1 MKQSKQIQRKNI
13 PKKGNQKLKKKT
25 TQKTVSSRKVP
36 YGMQSY
42 TKKTQKKIKKRKQI
56 KIRYGRVLV
65 ALVCFAFLLFLFSK
79 FLELPIRNIYI
90 AGNVHISDQEII
102 ELAGIQN
109 YPSII
114 KTRASDLEK
123 RLQKDSRIVSA
134 KIKKRKWKELHIEIV
149 ENNSLFYNQ
158 TTNKT
163 ILSDFRE
170 IEEFWDA
177 PVLLNYVPDTIYGIF
192 KEKMKKIDVE
202 ILNRISEIMYQ
213 PSNVDEE
220 RFLFTMRDG
229 NYVYLTLETFEN
241 INNYV
246 SIYAEFTSKY
256 GNRKGILNLDS
267 GQYFTILE

>member
-1 MKQSKQIQRKNI
+1 MKQNKKVIKRNI
-13 PKKGNQKLKKKT
+13 PKQRNQKLKKKSIQT
-25 TQKTVSSRKVP
+25 SAYSKNTP
-36 YGMQSY
+36 YGMQNHP
-42 TKKTQKKIKKRKQI
+42 KKGQKRVGKRHRKL
-56 KIRYGRVLV
+56 RYDRVFIVLG
-65 ALVCFAFLLFLFSK
+65 CFAFILFLFFQLLK
-79 FLELPIRNIYI
+79 LPIRNIYI
-90 AGNVHISDQEII
+90 AGNVYISDQEII
-102 ELAGIQN
+102 ELAEVQN

-114 KTRASDLEK
+114 KTNTSLLK
-123 RLQKDSRIVSA
+123 KKLQEDPRIISA
-134 KIKKRKWKELHIEIV
+134 KIQKRKWKELHIEII
-149 ENNSLFYNQ
+149 ENMPLFYNQ

-163 ILSDFRE
+163 ILSDLRE
-170 IEEFWDA
+170 IEGFWDA
-177 PVLLNYVPDTIYGIF
+177 PVLLNYVPDTIYTTF
-192 KEKMKKIDVE
+192 QTQMQKINFE
-202 ILNRISEIMYQ
+202 ILNRVSEIMYQ